1 MCWVMPPAS
10 PSVTLVWRITSRIE
24 VLPWSTWPMTTT
36 TGARGT
42 RFSSSSSLSS
52 MIRSSMVT
60 TTSFSTLAWNSSATS
75 TAVSKSMVSLMVA
88 NTPRAISFLMTSGA
102 ETFSRRANSPTVIS
116 SGTSMVMCLALR
128 SWAMRCSRW
137 ASVSR
142 LPLRCWPRRC
152 WFRLVNFCLFTM
164 LSVFTFWSASRSYFS
179 LYRSMFTL
187 EERVSTTRRT
197 GCLGSC
203 TCTGAAGLA
212 AAWGCWGWAG
222 FCWGAPFCCW
232 PWCFSP
238 PCLPWFWCC
247 WGFFSCRGCSWAA
260 GAEAAWGSSST
271 VTTGAA
277 LGFSRW
283 AK

>member
-10 PSVTLVWRITSRIE
+10 PSVTLEWRITSKIE

-36 TGARGT
+36 TGARVT
-42 RFSSSSSLSS
+42 RAASSSSLSS

-88 NTPRAISFLMTSGA
+88 KTPRAMSFLMTSA
-102 ETFSRRANSPTVIS
+102 AVTFSRRANSPTVIS

-128 SWAMRCSRW
+128 SWAMRCRRW

-142 LPLRCWPRRC
+142 LPRRCWPLLC

-187 EERVSTTRRT
+187 DVLVSIIRRT
-197 GCLGSC
+197 GCWGS
-203 TCTGAAGLA
+203 L
-212 AAWGCWGWAG
+212 AAWGWGALGCWAWGAGAG
-222 FCWGAPFCCW
+222 FA
-232 PWCFSP
+232 
-238 PCLPWFWCC
+238 
-247 WGFFSCRGCSWAA
+247 
-260 GAEAAWGSSST
+260 
-271 VTTGAA
+271 
-277 LGFSRW
+277 
-283 AK
+283 